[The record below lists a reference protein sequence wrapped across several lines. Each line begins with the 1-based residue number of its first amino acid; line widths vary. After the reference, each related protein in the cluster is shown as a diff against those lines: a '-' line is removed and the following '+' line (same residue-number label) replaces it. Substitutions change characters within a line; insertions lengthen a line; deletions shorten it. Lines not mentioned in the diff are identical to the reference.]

1 MENYLTKY
9 YSTYVK
15 SKENLAKFC
24 VLLHEVLLNGE
35 LLHEVLLHAL
45 LLHKVLIHGVHRLH
59 MVFTLQCI
67 LHVVTYV
74 L

>member
-24 VLLHEVLLNGE
+24 V